1 MRVLVCGA
9 KVPFARGGAEL
20 LVESLCAELDRRG
33 FEVDQVT
40 IPYNWSSRAELLRCG
55 LAWRMV
61 DLVEVWGKRVDLVI
75 ATRFPSYV
83 VKHPN
88 KSVWLVHQVRQAY
101 DWKGTRWSDFDDS
114 PRDQR
119 TLELLRAMDRRA
131 LGEARRRFAISRNV
145 AERLRRFNGLD
156 AEALYPPPALDGR
169 LSSGAYGDV
178 VFAAGRL
185 DPTKRFDLLLRALAR
200 TKSSVRARLAGEG
213 PERESLER
221 LARELGIEQRVDFLG
236 WVDDETL
243 LREYREALAVFYAP
257 YDEDYGYVTVEAFR
271 AARPMLTATDS
282 GGVLEFVEDG
292 RNGYAVAATD
302 ADTMAA
308 RIDGLHADRGLA
320 ERLGR
325 AGAERVREIGWDRVI
340 EALTGGNGAG

>member
-20 LVESLCAELDRRG
+20 LVESLAAELDRRG
-33 FEVDQVT
+33 FEVDTVT
-40 IPYNWSSRAELLRCG
+40 VPYNWSTRGELLRCG
-55 LAWRMV
+55 VAWRMV
-61 DLVEVWGKRVDLVI
+61 DLTEVWGRRVDLVI

-101 DWKGTRWSDFDDS
+101 DWKGTRWSDFDDA

-145 AERLRRFNGLD
+145 ADRLRRFNGLD
-156 AEALYPPPALDGR
+156 AEPLYPPPALDGR
-169 LSSGAYGDV
+169 IEQGPYGDA

-200 TKSSVRARLAGEG
+200 TATPLRVRLAGEG
-213 PERESLER
+213 PERERLEA
-221 LARELGIEQRVDFLG
+221 LARELGVAERVEFLG
-236 WVDDETL
+236 WVDEASL

-271 AARPMLTATDS
+271 AGKPVLTASDS

-292 RNGYAVAATD
+292 RNGYAVPPEDCAA
-302 ADTMAA
+302 MAA
-308 RIDGLHADRGLA
+308 RLDGLHRDRDLA
-320 ERLGR
+320 RRLGT
-325 AGAERVREIGWDRVI
+325 AGRERVRDIGWDRVI
-340 EALTGGNGAG
+340 AALTGVDG